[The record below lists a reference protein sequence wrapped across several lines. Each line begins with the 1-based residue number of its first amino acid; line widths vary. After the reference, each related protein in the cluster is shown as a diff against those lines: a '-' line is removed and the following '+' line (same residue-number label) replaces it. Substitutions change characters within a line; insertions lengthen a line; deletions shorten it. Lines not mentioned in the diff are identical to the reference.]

1 MDNEVIDLLYNR
13 FKELG
18 YKDSREDYISLLNS
32 DQEVFN
38 DAYSY
43 FKSSGYEDTDQ
54 DFKGVLGIGSA
65 PVDDLKKKEVA
76 STASPTEGTPLASPS
91 QPTAPIIQ
99 GSPGLTAPLAA
110 SQASFGQPSET
121 AQPEA
126 TPIQKEELKK
136 PVDLGFIKPL
146 TDQITPDLIGHT
158 EEFVVPK
165 MNYEYGDLGFKF
177 EESGATGDWMTV
189 KSPDGKK
196 EIEISLDPITD
207 SKKQSEATRLKQF
220 IEQNSAEVSNLEKI
234 QEEYYSQGKKIK
246 DQKEFDSVVKSASKK
261 ANTLQSD
268 MASFV
273 KEHSETTKEF
283 EELSSA
289 SDEEKATADWQDR
302 YNIFQEKKLALEEK
316 KKNIISREGNID
328 SENKALQRN
337 LGKYIEMK
345 SEQGTFGGALR
356 NWLSHGLGSIG
367 AGTEDL
373 LINIEGSILPRH
385 MVSNSSKEFEEE
397 ALKIAKEKN
406 IEPPQ
411 EGESFQ
417 EWITSEGNQ
426 DIEDEVRDR
435 WKKKTKKDIIPDVR
449 KGLDTVLGTKDT
461 TTEWSDLKRKNF
473 WIGAIAGT
481 IESAPAMA
489 LAAVP
494 IVGTALSTAAFYAQT
509 TDALMEEID
518 NDPDTKNLSEN
529 EKQKI
534 IAPIAIGSA
543 VLEEFGLR
551 NVIAS
556 KGLLNG
562 LVLKAIGKASATTTA
577 KTFEEL
583 VRNEIKG
590 GLAKGLLTL
599 TAGGLAEAETGGAQQ
614 VLEFGVKQIY
624 NEVEGKEMFKKNP
637 KAFTAEWVKQ
647 VAIAAGQE
655 AVGGFMLGTPNAIS
669 AAYTKKNYLNINDE
683 TFKIFSQMANDEGFK
698 NSFVTKLKNDVNSGK
713 VTAKQANEI
722 LNNYDSSVGLFRSVP
737 QELNLEGQKEA
748 MNLLVE
754 KQRLEEQME
763 GKDPALVKKQKERIS
778 KINDE
783 LDNITQQKT
792 PEYTVN
798 DRVTSRETLIKKINA
813 LTADNI
819 GKFNILVKND
829 PELETLLKEKTDA
842 IQKPSTN
849 ESLLGSEQSQMGLQ
863 EVGEGNTQPQGTT
876 QGTQNEVS
884 NEKPQVLSTPE
895 ATTTALEALP
905 KKGKQNVTFTNEDGN
920 QVSLNGNEKALAD
933 LYHEAVNTPEEDRTP
948 AQNSAIDAI
957 DLGLGKVIEEQT
969 AQQVSSKT
977 QTTTPPQ
984 QPSLHIFRQS
994 VSTSNDQEV
1003 NNLIK
1008 NTTNKVRLKTIGTAQ
1023 KAVKTLKSVLPN
1035 FDIVL
1040 HDNDQSFSTA
1050 VSKLGGDE
1058 KSTAL
1063 FSYWK
1068 NSDNTWGGAIHI
1080 NLNDS
1085 KGSISIAHEVAHAV
1099 MLHAFGENANVFKD
1113 FRTKIS
1119 KVLSESTNKELTDFA
1134 NKYIDKE
1141 TGQLSEENHE
1151 EYLVEL
1157 IARLTNQEG
1166 KIESTVYYKIAT
1178 AINDLVSKLTNG
1190 AIKPFEDI
1198 KDTKQLIDF
1207 LNKVSNSIKVGEA
1220 INPSDLAAIKE
1231 GASVPIGSPSV
1242 ITKSRIGESIDFPKT
1257 PYELSFVTESDKI
1270 NISDLI
1276 KDIVSK
1282 NQKVWF
1288 WMADQLGRG
1297 DYHDTVIGSDHYL
1310 DAGPGFALD
1319 PKNRSKKVLWASGV
1333 SKKELNNKIK
1343 DSDYIFFISGSP
1355 EKAKLFNKR
1364 VLKLIGERIDKTSNF
1379 EKFKEAINN
1388 FGIETN
1394 DLKTIKNALSNVKS
1408 FDELAE
1414 SSKRKPFLI
1423 AIDNVSKNKTTPKG
1437 SLKELLG
1444 SFNAFVDYNKLRDGF
1459 YRENNFTQNDIMLVG
1474 KPISVGGKA
1483 VHSTYENEILGDVV
1497 GVPDSKVN
1505 AWEIMPDAIKSQYK
1519 NILSTP
1525 QKTKVIAAESGKIHE
1540 IKIKYRKG
1548 LIDLTENDV
1557 LKYKKIGIEDERTA
1571 QAINQIGLSEVKFTK
1586 PEIEKK
1592 IKLEFDKLIDE
1603 HKSYVL
1609 SQDSPAI
1616 TNAIKAEINTLEDNG
1631 APISQVERAREAL
1644 NENSSQRKAFIKEYS
1659 DAQLKTLDQWTKY
1672 LSQSDYDNAFKYL
1685 ILDAVLTHN
1694 YDAKTEEFTKRNDK
1708 TLRNFTPFD
1717 AGTLA
1722 SIYNTSSKSLLKDY
1736 IKAQDKNIDNIVEA
1750 NTISTTKEGKWLK
1763 FDGGPNAKD
1772 VQDSANKLSQLVQN
1786 TYWCTKTNALSQLKG
1801 GDFYVYVTENDK
1813 GDQSARIAVRM
1824 DGDKV
1829 GEVRGNASSAQ
1840 DIEPDM
1846 LPIAHKFIKEEIPN
1860 NSGEKWLNSIAY
1872 NTKVKEFINKIL
1884 DIPFAMNHIIEYMDI
1899 IKDEKKFSTD
1909 YGENGLVSK
1918 LKKIILDKYEK
1929 KEFANELK
1937 GKVAAFVDSENFDP
1951 NTVFVLGNINFY
1963 RTDDVNKSF
1972 GDIRYVGGNIQVV
1985 SSSIET
1991 LGKIEIIGG
2000 DLNINYSR
2008 ITSLGKLKSIG
2019 GYFDLNY
2026 DLKSLG
2032 ELEIIGG
2039 TVNFSDSYI
2048 VSLDKLK
2055 QIGGNAYFSNSKV
2068 QSLGELKLVNGSID
2082 LSNSKIISLGNLE
2095 IVGKDIEFDN
2105 TPRITSLGKLK
2116 SIGGKIIGN
2125 EELASQY
2132 REIKTKSRLSETNP
2146 EGYKRVMDK
2155 VDQLIARQT
2164 KAKIATEK
2172 MAKNIDLLLR
2182 KMPEYINA
2190 KDSDKKILER
2200 DARAKVGAEL
2210 GRAPS
2215 RGRILGIISNLT
2227 SISDKEKLSLITKIR
2242 SLVKDAGK
2250 DLVNELRE
2258 LNKKGRITSAQAVNL
2273 ISRFNKVNM
2282 LNEVSVSR
2290 FVDYMANV
2298 FNNADYANTIQ
2309 IARNTLS
2316 TARKNVQTKIGV
2328 SENLSPVL
2336 MKLFTMDPSL
2346 VPTSML
2352 EKYMELVDMFGK
2364 KQTVLTLQDK
2374 ALVTKN
2380 ANEIMD
2386 QIENEQ
2392 SQLDE
2397 LAQIFDSSKF
2407 KVLND
2412 DGSISYS
2419 KSIDNMLKNGEI
2431 DEYFADIMRKYKT
2444 GIVGDKLSAKMTE
2457 EEIADEK
2464 ENLLDAIDSSPIQFS
2479 AFPTQDERN
2488 LIADL
2493 KELIKVTDLSRLS
2506 NLEIKNLLKL
2516 IDNINNSYLPHYAFL
2531 VKTKLD
2537 SINAQ
2542 EQEEEAVS
2550 KAKPLTLESLFA
2562 KIRSIFGKDYYDA
2575 LFTNNAN
2582 RVIDQVLGDG
2592 KAKKI
2597 FNAIFKPSSEA
2608 LARFNTD
2615 VQRIQDTLRN
2625 VEQKIAKSFKLNKL
2639 NPDKTTMSKY
2649 KIMTY
2654 LLQLEYQSNE
2664 GSKQVNSAAKF
2675 LEKTILHIS
2684 QNTSRYNEKDAQMLR
2699 SIASTEGYLNSDGEI
2714 DLDKLYASFNPAEKA
2729 AIKTIREIN
2738 EEIKDKAV
2746 YTAQVIRGDKIN
2758 LINNYVHLNVLHETE
2773 AADMQEGTDFINN
2786 FNESLRPSTR
2796 AKSLIERTGAVSAIS
2811 FDPFTATQRGSK
2823 QVLMDYHLT
2832 GPIKTARMAM
2842 ALQKKELQNRI
2853 DQSRLGVKGD
2863 KTNEKVKT
2871 EIAISNAI
2879 EKAFENSVLEVLGNS
2894 FSKNDIT
2901 DSVIDFIATQ
2911 GYRATLASIPRAAA
2925 ELSSNLAYAF
2935 TVDPEAMVS
2944 GMKNRALFMGEEGS
2958 QFMYNVKSAETGR
2971 VLAGEGLSGKFV
2983 DTNILK
2989 STSGIKGSAASRN
3002 AITNKMTQIHN
3013 LTSKKLFNSVA
3024 FIADALVSSPDKMVT
3039 RPLWFGSFINEFERL
3054 TGEKPNTKKIAAND
3068 EAYMNKFKSEIE
3080 QAKNIADD
3088 TSVRASST
3096 TNPFVGVAKKNIVT
3110 KPGMVGGVKSLYHMF
3125 NNFLVTFT
3133 LYEYMTAR
3141 TGIMA
3146 MMNNGSVSRG
3156 KGARMIAGVTM
3167 RSMIYFTLGKYLSN
3181 QFTSLLTGGA
3191 DDDKDKDEKSLDKKA
3206 EQSLVSALS
3215 NLLLGRNFGN
3225 LARTI
3230 VSTGLETINEKYL
3243 DFLREGDYDK
3253 YKDAIA
3259 YTPVPVTK
3267 TGKEPDY
3274 GEFLI
3279 KFAGPFTPL
3288 LATLGLGF
3296 KRAFENEKVKADA
3309 IERSERDVWQ
3319 RIPFE
3324 LLGELGMIPFF
3335 KDIKKAVVSDIN
3347 ARQPLTD
3354 EQLMQSFKKENEKNL
3369 EIKVIQQLIRNES
3382 NIKIKRELRSSL
3394 LDLTITPEEK
3404 KAQSREENAIREE
3417 NRAKLQSMLG
3427 KWNSISEMRD
3437 YSPNEYEAKF
3447 GPKTTYGKEHA
3458 IELAAHSLISKA
3470 LREAKDRKYNKVR
3483 QSR

>member
-1 MDNEVIDLLYNR
+1 MNDQAIQDSYELFTRGGYDKSIDEFKSLISSNQQALQDSYELFTRGGYN
-13 FKELG
+13 K
-18 YKDSREDYISLLNS
+18 SIEDY
-32 DQEVFN
+32 
-38 DAYSY
+38 
-43 FKSSGYEDTDQ
+43 K
-54 DFKGVLGIGSA
+54 VLMGLSSA

-76 STASPTEGTPLASPS
+76 STASPTEGTPLVSPS

-110 SQASFGQPSET
+110 SQASFGQPSEV
-121 AQPEA
+121 AQPETA
-126 TPIQKEELKK
+126 PIQKEELKK

-328 SENKALQRN
+328 SQNKALQRN

-842 IQKPSTN
+842 IQKPSTD

-863 EVGEGNTQPQGTT
+863 EVGEGNTQPQGPTT
-876 QGTQNEVS
+876 GTQETITT
-884 NEKPQVLSTPE
+884 EKPQVLSTPE
-895 ATTTALEALP
+895 ATATALEALP
-905 KKGKQNVTFTNEDGN
+905 KKSRQNVTFTNEDGN
-920 QVSLNGNEKALAD
+920 QVSLNGNEKVLAD

-977 QTTTPPQ
+977 QAEPAIHPEIAA
-984 QPSLHIFRQS
+984 H
-994 VSTSNDQEV
+994 QE
-1003 NNLIK
+1003 
-1008 NTTNKVRLKTIGTAQ
+1008 TIGGLNSEIEDSQLKIEDLQADINSENQGTKEFTATI
-1023 KAVKTLKSVLPN
+1023 KEKIKKVKES
-1035 FDIVL
+1035 
-1040 HDNDQSFSTA
+1040 
-1050 VSKLGGDE
+1050 
-1058 KSTAL
+1058 
-1063 FSYWK
+1063 
-1068 NSDNTWGGAIHI
+1068 
-1080 NLNDS
+1080 
-1085 KGSISIAHEVAHAV
+1085 
-1099 MLHAFGENANVFKD
+1099 
-1113 FRTKIS
+1113 KIS
-1119 KVLSESTNKELTDFA
+1119 KAAKEERIDELNQELEDFKQDQAQIIESRKDEIKGHKDDIKSNNKKIGKLNTKIQTIQQQNPQLQLETSSERSSAKQEMVDEATRLMEQQEQNGFSENEFDATNPEVTPTTITITENSELAKKVRRMGLSE
-1134 NKYIDKE
+1134 
-1141 TGQLSEENHE
+1141 
-1151 EYLVEL
+1151 LV
-1157 IARLTNQEG
+1157 G
-1166 KIESTVYYKIAT
+1166 K
-1178 AINDLVSKLTNG
+1178 
-1190 AIKPFEDI
+1190 
-1198 KDTKQLIDF
+1198 
-1207 LNKVSNSIKVGEA
+1207 
-1220 INPSDLAAIKE
+1220 
-1231 GASVPIGSPSV
+1231 
-1242 ITKSRIGESIDFPKT
+1242 
-1257 PYELSFVTESDKI
+1257 KI
-1270 NISDLI
+1270 NL
-1276 KDIVSK
+1276 V
-1282 NQKVWF
+1282 
-1288 WMADQLGRG
+1288 MADQL
-1297 DYHDTVIGSDHYL
+1297 
-1310 DAGPGFALD
+1310 
-1319 PKNRSKKVLWASGV
+1319 
-1333 SKKELNNKIK
+1333 
-1343 DSDYIFFISGSP
+1343 
-1355 EKAKLFNKR
+1355 
-1364 VLKLIGERIDKTSNF
+1364 
-1379 EKFKEAINN
+1379 
-1388 FGIETN
+1388 
-1394 DLKTIKNALSNVKS
+1394 
-1408 FDELAE
+1408 
-1414 SSKRKPFLI
+1414 
-1423 AIDNVSKNKTTPKG
+1423 
-1437 SLKELLG
+1437 
-1444 SFNAFVDYNKLRDGF
+1444 
-1459 YRENNFTQNDIMLVG
+1459 
-1474 KPISVGGKA
+1474 
-1483 VHSTYENEILGDVV
+1483 
-1497 GVPDSKVN
+1497 
-1505 AWEIMPDAIKSQYK
+1505 
-1519 NILSTP
+1519 
-1525 QKTKVIAAESGKIHE
+1525 
-1540 IKIKYRKG
+1540 
-1548 LIDLTENDV
+1548 
-1557 LKYKKIGIEDERTA
+1557 
-1571 QAINQIGLSEVKFTK
+1571 
-1586 PEIEKK
+1586 
-1592 IKLEFDKLIDE
+1592 
-1603 HKSYVL
+1603 
-1609 SQDSPAI
+1609 
-1616 TNAIKAEINTLEDNG
+1616 
-1631 APISQVERAREAL
+1631 
-1644 NENSSQRKAFIKEYS
+1644 
-1659 DAQLKTLDQWTKY
+1659 
-1672 LSQSDYDNAFKYL
+1672 
-1685 ILDAVLTHN
+1685 
-1694 YDAKTEEFTKRNDK
+1694 
-1708 TLRNFTPFD
+1708 
-1717 AGTLA
+1717 
-1722 SIYNTSSKSLLKDY
+1722 
-1736 IKAQDKNIDNIVEA
+1736 
-1750 NTISTTKEGKWLK
+1750 
-1763 FDGGPNAKD
+1763 
-1772 VQDSANKLSQLVQN
+1772 
-1786 TYWCTKTNALSQLKG
+1786 
-1801 GDFYVYVTENDK
+1801 
-1813 GDQSARIAVRM
+1813 
-1824 DGDKV
+1824 KV
-1829 GEVRGNASSAQ
+1829 GE
-1840 DIEPDM
+1840 
-1846 LPIAHKFIKEEIPN
+1846 L
-1860 NSGEKWLNSIAY
+1860 
-1872 NTKVKEFINKIL
+1872 
-1884 DIPFAMNHIIEYMDI
+1884 
-1899 IKDEKKFSTD
+1899 
-1909 YGENGLVSK
+1909 
-1918 LKKIILDKYEK
+1918 
-1929 KEFANELK
+1929 
-1937 GKVAAFVDSENFDP
+1937 
-1951 NTVFVLGNINFY
+1951 
-1963 RTDDVNKSF
+1963 
-1972 GDIRYVGGNIQVV
+1972 
-1985 SSSIET
+1985 
-1991 LGKIEIIGG
+1991 
-2000 DLNINYSR
+2000 
-2008 ITSLGKLKSIG
+2008 
-2019 GYFDLNY
+2019 
-2026 DLKSLG
+2026 
-2032 ELEIIGG
+2032 
-2039 TVNFSDSYI
+2039 
-2048 VSLDKLK
+2048 
-2055 QIGGNAYFSNSKV
+2055 
-2068 QSLGELKLVNGSID
+2068 
-2082 LSNSKIISLGNLE
+2082 
-2095 IVGKDIEFDN
+2095 
-2105 TPRITSLGKLK
+2105 
-2116 SIGGKIIGN
+2116 SIGGKILKRMGGPFFPLIDKLFGKVAWASMNKKAAMDIVRGATKSDYTVVYNMNPSAIDSNKAMADTFLERINTLDKSKQEEVFNAILDQFYPKKFGKKQSAIEKILTESKTLSDFLSNVSKLDVDTKAKIIKLILPSEKVKAGTIVGKILQKEGMTIESIRNENIEQFVADLPAGALTMVLEVQDKNGNKVTAKTLDEAIVTREEQEREGLPIHDNYPVYIRGKAVAILKETVPFWNILKGSMHNIDAKVANIITHKSGRNLTSKEAVSNEMRAASMGASKSQVVSEAENSMYKKFVSILSKSFPSVEVVTSQAEFNKLLTNLNAKKLSTKSQKVYGAVYNGKLYLNPSLENYNTPIHEFGHIWTNVVKEINTELYNKGINLVNNSEYIDKIKNSPEYKRIIDAMKKDGATQQEIDAYISEEALATAIGDKG
-2125 EELASQY
+2125 ESFVIASQKKDFKNWLNNLY
-2132 REIKTKSRLSETNP
+2132 TFVRKLTGISKYTPEQLQDITLSEFTQAVSVDILSGKELFAEVETKPSSNALQLSTSISETNP

-2457 EEIADEK
+2457 EEIAEEK
-2464 ENLLDAIDSSPIQFS
+2464 DTLLDAIDSSPIQFS

-2488 LIADL
+2488 LVADL
-2493 KELIKVTDLSRLS
+2493 KELIKVTDLARLS
-2506 NLEIKNLLKL
+2506 NLELKNLLKL

-2550 KAKPLTLESLFA
+2550 KAKPLTLESFFA
-2562 KIRSIFGKDYYDA
+2562 KIRSMFGKDYYEA
-2575 LFTNNAN
+2575 LFTNNAKK
-2582 RVIDQVLGDG
+2582 VFDQVLGDG
-2592 KAKKI
+2592 KTQKLY
-2597 FNAIFKPSSEA
+2597 NALFRPTSDSF
-2608 LARFNTD
+2608 ARFNTD
-2615 VQRIQDTLRN
+2615 VQKIQERLRSS
-2625 VEQKIAKSFKLNKL
+2625 EEKISKSFGL
-2639 NPDKTTMSKY
+2639 NPDETTMSKY

-2684 QNTSRYNEKDAQMLR
+2684 QNTSRYREKDAQMLR

-2738 EEIKDKAV
+2738 EQIKDKAV

-2773 AADMQEGTDFINN
+2773 AADMQEGMDFINN
-2786 FNESLRPSTR
+2786 FNESLRPSTK

-2842 ALQKKELQNRI
+2842 ALQKKELQNSL

-2863 KTNEKVKT
+2863 KTNEKIKVS
-2871 EIAISNAI
+2871 IAISNAI
-2879 EKAFENSVLEVLGNS
+2879 EKAYENSVLEVLGNA
-2894 FSKNDIT
+2894 FSKSDIT

-2935 TVDPEAMVS
+2935 TVDPEAMVT
-2944 GMKNRALFMGEEGS
+2944 GIKNRSLFMGEEGS
-2958 QFMYNVKSAETGR
+2958 EFMYNVKSAETGK
-2971 VLAGEGLSGKFV
+2971 VFAGQGLSGKFV

-2989 STSGIKGSAASRN
+2989 DTSGIKGSTASRN
-3002 AITNKMTQIHN
+3002 SITNKMTQIHN

-3024 FIADALVSSPDKMVT
+3024 FIADSLVSLPDKMVS
-3039 RPLWFGSFINEFERL
+3039 RPLWFGAFFNEFERL
-3054 TGEKPNTKKIAAND
+3054 TGEQPDRKKIAAND

-3096 TNPFVGVAKKNIVT
+3096 SNPFVGVAKKNIVT

-3125 NNFLVTFT
+3125 NNFLVSFT

-3146 MMNNGSVSRG
+3146 MMGNGSVSRS

-3191 DDDKDKDEKSLDKKA
+3191 DDDKDEKSLDKKA

-3259 YTPVPVTK
+3259 YTPVPIFK

-3296 KRAFENEKVKADA
+3296 KRAFETEKVKADA